1 MPGILPMKVIKV
13 GTNSQTRIAQACD
26 RCRSKKIRCDGVRPQ
41 CTQCVNVGFEC
52 KTSDK
57 LSRRAFP
64 RGYTESLEERVRALE
79 AEVRDLKDLLD
90 EKDEKI
96 DMLSRIHSHSSPTN
110 SAPRQSS
117 TPTSE
122 VREESQEKDDI
133 FKVQQSHLLLDD
145 ENQDTY
151 CVGNSSG
158 RAFVESFKQRAQES
172 GRSCS
177 DVNSN
182 AFFGTGSKLSVS
194 NSPKRAISFKAPPR
208 LVSDQMINIFFQEWA
223 PLFPVLHRPTF
234 LTLYEQYVANPES
247 TTDKKSIAALNLV
260 FGIAALSSDPR
271 DGQDIDSFEAQWQTA
286 LETFLMHND
295 ITTLQCL
302 VLAQIYCL
310 LKADYS
316 RLLKYKG
323 LALGLSQRLGLH
335 QSQKRFAL
343 GALTSETRKKVFWT
357 LYTVDCFS
365 AAHLGLP
372 KLLREEDVHCEYP
385 VDADDEYITEK
396 GFLPTLPGEST
407 KLSSALGLFRLSR
420 ILSRVLAELYP
431 SSTAHEISFR
441 TISSLSD
448 DLEEWTT
455 NLAPHLKLT
464 FAQDK
469 PSTNVTSSRSPI
481 LSLAYN
487 HIRSLI
493 YRPVVVAN
501 LGDRGSSAMVAVGDA
516 AKHMVQIVQL
526 LNERKLSFS
535 FCLNRNEVLVQAGFG
550 LLFQTLNLD
559 RDGKLIKDCNRLSCT
574 VMDMLDNGTA
584 AGASE
589 FRRVGCSMIAIPRVE
604 HMSTPTLSRHNSEGN
619 MGAPM
624 DRFRATQKSLKA
636 IAARFSPG
644 TVKAHFQDTNKE
656 PRRATL
662 PTLSPSTTQS
672 STSLSSICSEPH
684 NPRSEPTLSPLS
696 HRASFSTYPKRRP
709 SHVVH
714 PAQNPNIDFLSFGPD
729 PLANYLLTQH
739 SLHKSD
745 GSPSD
750 WERLLSSLD
759 NGQTNIYDS
768 IYGGPPADALL
779 DTLPLP
785 LSAGTEPQLAWSPN
799 MWSWGAY
806 NDQAPPPQSVLSFSD
821 ESLTSGEEFVNSV
834 AGAEYGS
841 TPDSEKIAQAQ
852 GQAQYQGIMIPNLG
866 GQESGVGLVGSNGN
880 FGL

>member
-13 GTNSQTRIAQACD
+13 GTNNQTRIAQACD
-26 RCRSKKIRCDGVRPQ
+26 RCRSKKIRCDGVRPS
-41 CTQCVNVGFEC
+41 CTQCLNVGFEC

-96 DMLSRIHSHSSPTN
+96 DMLSRIHSHSSPANT
-110 SAPRQSS
+110 APRRSS
-117 TPTSE
+117 TPISE
-122 VREESQEKDDI
+122 VREEPQEKEDT
-133 FKVQQSHLLLDD
+133 FKVQQSPLLLDD
-145 ENQDTY
+145 ENRDTY
-151 CVGNSSG
+151 CVGSSSG

-182 AFFGTGSKLSVS
+182 AFFGTGSKSS
-194 NSPKRAISFKAPPR
+194 GSHSSKRPISFKAPPR

-234 LTLYEQYVANPES
+234 LSLYEQYVASPD
-247 TTDKKSIAALNLV
+247 TMTDKKSIAKLNLV

-271 DGQDIDSFEAQWQTA
+271 DGQDVESFEAQWQTA
-286 LETFLMHND
+286 LESFLMDND
-295 ITTLQCL
+295 IATLQCL

-323 LALGLSQRLGLH
+323 LAIGLSQRLGLH

-343 GALTSETRKKVFWT
+343 GALTSETRKKIFWT
-357 LYTVDCFS
+357 LYTVDCLS

-372 KLLREEDVHCEYP
+372 KLIREEDVHCEYP
-385 VDADDEYITEK
+385 VDADDEYVTEK

-407 KLSSALGLFRLSR
+407 KLSSALALFRLSR
-420 ILSRVLAELYP
+420 ILSRVLADLYP
-431 SSTAHEISFR
+431 ASVTHEISFR
-441 TISSLSD
+441 TISSLAD
-448 DLEEWTT
+448 DLEEWTI

-464 FAQDK
+464 FQQDK

-481 LSLAYN
+481 LSLAYH

-501 LGDRGSSAMVAVGDA
+501 LGDKGSSAMVAVGDSC
-516 AKHMVQIVQL
+516 KHIVQIVQL
-526 LNERKLSFS
+526 LDERKLSFS

-574 VMDMLDNGTA
+574 VMDMLEHGSA
-584 AGASE
+584 AGAHE
-589 FRRVGCSMIAIPRVE
+589 FRRVGCSMIAIPRME
-604 HMSTPTLSRHNSEGN
+604 QMPTPMLSRHNSEGT

-636 IAARFSPG
+636 IAARFSPN
-644 TVKAHFQDTNKE
+644 TMKAHLQEAKE

-662 PTLSPSTTQS
+662 PTISPTMGTHNNQST
-672 STSLSSICSEPH
+672 TSLSSIRSEPH

-696 HRASFSTYPKRRP
+696 HRASFSAHPKRRS
-709 SHVVH
+709 SHLMR
-714 PAQNPNIDFLSFGPD
+714 QNPNIDFLSFGPD
-729 PLANYLLTQH
+729 PLANYNMANHTIN
-739 SLHKSD
+739 KAD
-745 GSPSD
+745 VSPSD

-779 DTLPLP
+779 DTIP
-785 LSAGTEPQLAWSPN
+785 LSAGAESNLTWSPN
-799 MWSWGAY
+799 MWNWGSC

-821 ESLTSGEEFVNSV
+821 ESLTSGEEFANSV
-834 AGAEYGS
+834 GDYGS
-841 TPDSEKIAQAQ
+841 TPGSDKI
-852 GQAQYQGIMIPNLG
+852 YQGIMIPNLSA
-866 GQESGVGLVGSNGN
+866 QDTTIGLAGLDGN